1 MTMNQ
6 NTRILVIE
14 DDDAV
19 RETLIALLG
28 EAGYTVE
35 AVSDGPPAIA
45 LAKQSLFHLY
55 MIDLRLPGQSGIEV
69 MAQIKKI
76 NAEAVCIVLTAYA
89 TIELSV
95 QAMRAGAFDFIAK
108 PFQIDVVLNL
118 VKNAIEFNRLK
129 IENLSL
135 KKMVRDKYRFENM
148 VGSSPQ
154 MNQVYEL
161 IERVSDSDSTILIQG
176 ESGTGKEIVA
186 KTIHYNSTRRDKPL
200 IPVNCGAIPE
210 ALLES
215 ELFGHEKG
223 AFTGAT
229 ASRTGRFE
237 LAHGGTL
244 FLDEIGELPLSLQV
258 KLLRVLQEQRF
269 ERVGGVKSIQVDV
282 RIIAATNQDLEK
294 AIEDKCFRE
303 DLYYRLNVIPINI
316 PPLRKRKDDIPLLVD
331 HFIDKFNQK
340 KNKQVSGI
348 TSEAIALLLKYY
360 WPGNIRELENLVERM
375 MVLMKNEG
383 MITAEDVP
391 EKLIT
396 SRRKTLPFH
405 FELPEEGIIFSDI
418 VSAFENQILDLSLSR
433 ANGIKNRAAQL
444 LHMNRTTLVEKL
456 KKRRATAARQDPSQP
471 FYRESSGISD

>member
-1 MTMNQ
+1 MNR

-14 DDDAV
+14 DDDGV
-19 RETLIALLG
+19 RETLITLLG

-35 AVSDGPPAIA
+35 AAADGPPAIA
-45 LAKQSLFHLY
+45 LAKRSPFHLY
-55 MIDLRLPGQSGIEV
+55 MIDLRLPSISGIEI

-95 QAMRAGAFDFIAK
+95 QAMRAGAFDFISK

-129 IENLSL
+129 RENLSL
-135 KKMVRDKYRFENM
+135 KKIVRDKYRFENM
-148 VGSSPQ
+148 VGSSHE
-154 MNQVYEL
+154 MNRVYEL

-200 IPVNCGAIPE
+200 IPINCGAIPE
-210 ALLES
+210 ALIES

-229 ASRTGRFE
+229 NSRTGRFE
-237 LAHGGTL
+237 LAHGGTI
-244 FLDEIGELPLSLQV
+244 FLDEIGELPVSLQV
-258 KLLRVLQEQRF
+258 KLLRVLQEQSF

-282 RIIAATNQDLEK
+282 RIVAATNQDLEK
-294 AIEDKCFRE
+294 AIAEKRFRE

-340 KNKQVSGI
+340 KKQKSDWNHRGSHCPPPKI
-348 TSEAIALLLKYY
+348 LL
-360 WPGNIRELENLVERM
+360 
-375 MVLMKNEG
+375 
-383 MITAEDVP
+383 
-391 EKLIT
+391 
-396 SRRKTLPFH
+396 
-405 FELPEEGIIFSDI
+405 
-418 VSAFENQILDLSLSR
+418 
-433 ANGIKNRAAQL
+433 
-444 LHMNRTTLVEKL
+444 
-456 KKRRATAARQDPSQP
+456 ARQYP
-471 FYRESSGISD
+471 RA

>member
-1 MTMNQ
+1 M
-6 NTRILVIE
+6 RILVIE
-14 DDDAV
+14 DDDGV
-19 RETLIALLG
+19 RETLTTLLR

-35 AVSDGPPAIA
+35 ATADGPPAIA
-45 LAKQSLFHLY
+45 LAKRSLFHLY
-55 MIDLRLPGQSGIEV
+55 MIDLRLPSLSGIET
-69 MAQIKKI
+69 MAEIKKI

-108 PFQIDVVLNL
+108 PFQIDVVLTL

-186 KTIHYNSTRRDKPL
+186 KTIHYNSPRRDKPL
-200 IPVNCGAIPE
+200 IPINCGAIPE

-258 KLLRVLQEQRF
+258 KLLRVLQEQTF

-294 AIEDKCFRE
+294 AIEEKCFRE

-331 HFIDKFNQK
+331 HFIDKFNEK
-340 KNKQVSGI
+340 KNKQVRGI
-348 TSEAIALLLKYY
+348 TSEATALLLKYY

-375 MVLMKNEG
+375 MVLMKNEEL
-383 MITAEDVP
+383 ITVEDVP

-396 SRRKTLPFH
+396 SRRKTFPFH
-405 FELPEEGIIFSDI
+405 FELPEEGIVFSDI

-433 ANGIKNRAAQL
+433 ANGVKNRAAQL

-456 KKRRATAARQDPSQP
+456 KKRRTISAVQQDAPRP
-471 FYRESSGISD
+471 IYREE

>member
-1 MTMNQ
+1 MNEK
-6 NTRILVIE
+6 RILVVE
-14 DDDAV
+14 DDDGV
-19 RETLIALLG
+19 RETLTALLK
-28 EAGYTVE
+28 EAGYDVE
-35 AVSDGPPAIA
+35 AAGDGPPAIA
-45 LAKQSLFHLY
+45 LAKQSPFDLY
-55 MIDLRLPGQSGIEV
+55 MIDLRLPSMSGIQI
-69 MAQIKKI
+69 MDQIKKI

-118 VKNAIEFNRLK
+118 VKNALEFSRLK
-129 IENLSL
+129 TENLSL

-148 VGSSPQ
+148 VGSSLQ
-154 MNQVYEL
+154 MNRVYEL
-161 IERVSDSDSTILIQG
+161 IERVADSDSTILIQG

-186 KTIHYNSTRRDKPL
+186 KTIHYNSPRRDKPL
-200 IPVNCGAIPE
+200 IPINCGAIPE

-258 KLLRVLQEQRF
+258 KLLRVLQEQTF

-294 AIEDKCFRE
+294 SIEEKRFRE

-316 PPLRKRKDDIPLLVD
+316 PPLRKRKDDIPLLVN
-331 HFIDKFNQK
+331 HFIDKFNHK
-340 KNKQVSGI
+340 KNKKVDGI
-348 TSEAIALLLKYY
+348 TPEALSLLHNYY
-360 WPGNIRELENLVERM
+360 WPGNIRELENLIERM
-375 MVLMKNEG
+375 IVLMGHEG
-383 MITAEDVP
+383 MITAGDVP
-391 EKLIT
+391 EKLIM
-396 SRRKTLPFH
+396 SRRKVSPFH
-405 FELPEEGIIFSDI
+405 FELPEEGIVFSDV
-418 VSAFENQILDLSLSR
+418 VSAFENQILDVSLSR
-433 ANGIKNRAAQL
+433 ANGVKNRAAQL

-456 KKRRATAARQDPSQP
+456 KKRRMATTPQDSPKP
-471 FYRESSGISD
+471 FYREE

>member
-1 MTMNQ
+1 MNR

-14 DDDAV
+14 DDDGV
-19 RETLIALLG
+19 RETLITLLG

-35 AVSDGPPAIA
+35 AAADGPPAIA
-45 LAKQSLFHLY
+45 LAKRSPFHLY
-55 MIDLRLPGQSGIEV
+55 MIDLRLPSISGIEI

-95 QAMRAGAFDFIAK
+95 QAMRAGAFDFISK

-129 IENLSL
+129 RENLSL
-135 KKMVRDKYRFENM
+135 KKIVRDKYRFENM
-148 VGSSPQ
+148 VGSSQ
-154 MNQVYEL
+154 EMNRVYEL

-200 IPVNCGAIPE
+200 IPINCGAIPE
-210 ALLES
+210 ALIES

-229 ASRTGRFE
+229 NSRTGRFE
-237 LAHGGTL
+237 LAHGGTI
-244 FLDEIGELPLSLQV
+244 FLDEIGELPVSLQV
-258 KLLRVLQEQRF
+258 KLLRVLQEQSF

-282 RIIAATNQDLEK
+282 RIVAATNQDLEK
-294 AIEDKCFRE
+294 AIAEKRFRE

-340 KNKQVSGI
+340 KNKKVTGI

-375 MVLMKNEG
+375 MVLMKDEN
-383 MITAEDVP
+383 MITTDDVP
-391 EKLIT
+391 EKLIM

-405 FELPEEGIIFSDI
+405 FELPEEGIVFAET

-433 ANGIKNRAAQL
+433 ANGVKNRAAQL

-456 KKRRATAARQDPSQP
+456 KKRRITAAAKQALSQQ
-471 FYRESSGISD
+471 FYRKEEGETL

>member
-1 MTMNQ
+1 MSH

-14 DDDAV
+14 DDDGV
-19 RETLIALLG
+19 RETLIALL
-28 EAGYTVE
+28 EDAGYEVE
-35 AVSDGPPAIA
+35 AAADGPPAIA

-55 MIDLRLPGQSGIEV
+55 MIDLRLPSISGIEI
-69 MAQIKKI
+69 MAKIKKI
-76 NAEAVCIVLTAYA
+76 NADAVCIVLTAYA

-95 QAMRAGAFDFIAK
+95 QAMRAGAFDFISK

-129 IENLSL
+129 LENLSL

-148 VGSSPQ
+148 VGSSPE
-154 MNQVYEL
+154 MNRVYEL
-161 IERVSDSDSTILIQG
+161 IERVADSDSTILIQG

-186 KTIHYNSTRRDKPL
+186 KTIHFNSTRRDKPL
-200 IPVNCGAIPE
+200 IPINCGAIPE
-210 ALLES
+210 GLLES

-229 ASRTGRFE
+229 SSRTGRFE
-237 LAHGGTL
+237 MAHGGTL

-258 KLLRVLQEQRF
+258 KLLRVLQERTF
-269 ERVGGVKSIQVDV
+269 ERVGGVKSIQIDV
-282 RIIAATNQDLEK
+282 RIVAATNQDLEK
-294 AIEDKCFRE
+294 AIEEKRFRE

-331 HFIDKFNQK
+331 HFIEKFNRK
-340 KNKQVSGI
+340 KNKKVKGI
-348 TSEAIALLLKYY
+348 TTEAIALLLKYY

-375 MVLMKNEG
+375 MVLMNNED
-383 MITAEDVP
+383 MITTEDVP
-391 EKLIT
+391 EKLIM
-396 SRRKTLPFH
+396 SRRKNLPFH
-405 FELPEEGIIFSDI
+405 FELPEEGIVFSEI

-433 ANGIKNRAAQL
+433 ANGVKNRAAQL

-456 KKRRATAARQDPSQP
+456 KKRRLATASKQEDSPQ
-471 FYRESSGISD
+471 FYRED

>member
-1 MTMNQ
+1 MNEK
-6 NTRILVIE
+6 RILVVE
-14 DDDAV
+14 DDDGV
-19 RETLIALLG
+19 RETLTALLK
-28 EAGYTVE
+28 EAGYDVE
-35 AVSDGPPAIA
+35 ATGDGPPAIT
-45 LAKQSLFHLY
+45 LVKETPFDLH
-55 MIDLRLPGQSGIEV
+55 MIDLRLPSRPGI
-69 MAQIKKI
+69 QIMEQNKKI

-118 VKNAIEFNRLK
+118 VKNALEFSRLK
-129 IENLSL
+129 TENLSL

-148 VGSSPQ
+148 VGASLQ
-154 MNQVYEL
+154 MNRVYEL

-186 KTIHYNSTRRDKPL
+186 KTIHYNSPRRDKPL
-200 IPVNCGAIPE
+200 IPINCGAIPE

-258 KLLRVLQEQRF
+258 KLLRVLQERTF

-294 AIEDKCFRE
+294 GIEEKRFRE

-331 HFIDKFNQK
+331 HFIDKFNHK
-340 KNKQVSGI
+340 KNKKVDGI
-348 TSEAIALLLKYY
+348 TPEALNLLHNYY
-360 WPGNIRELENLVERM
+360 WPGNIRELENLIERM
-375 MVLMKNEG
+375 IVLMGHEG
-383 MITAEDVP
+383 MISAGDVP
-391 EKLIT
+391 EKLIM
-396 SRRKTLPFH
+396 SRRKVFPFH
-405 FELPEEGIIFSDI
+405 FELPEEGIVFSDI
-418 VSAFENQILDLSLSR
+418 VSAFENQILDVSLSR
-433 ANGIKNRAAQL
+433 ANGVKNRAAQL
-444 LHMNRTTLVEKL
+444 LHMNRTTLIEKL
-456 KKRRATAARQDPSQP
+456 KKRRMATASQDSPKP
-471 FYRESSGISD
+471 FYREE